1 VGTTSTVLV
10 AAILAISCNATS
22 RLNEHP
28 VGGDDS
34 YSALIADARDL
45 FANEKF
51 EQSLQVL
58 ARCIAIRQNDPEA
71 FKLVALNSIRLDKLS
86 TAEDALKRAARLA
99 PDDYLVH
106 FNLGAL
112 YYTESRF
119 LDAQPELERAVA
131 LKADH
136 APGLI
141 FLGLTCEEL
150 GQDEAAIKMYR
161 KAIALGESQN
171 AKNELPYLYL
181 GRLFYRLDR
190 FEDATPLLRQSV
202 LMKPASGE
210 GWLLLGKTL
219 RVLGHL
225 DESITALERAA
236 AVDGGSPEPHY
247 LLSRVYLAQH
257 RDQDARTEMARFE
270 ALRVSEPQKNDG
282 RRKRR

>member
-1 VGTTSTVLV
+1 VATTSAVL
-10 AAILAISCNATS
+10 AAAMLAIQCRAAFQ
-22 RLNEHP
+22 LAEPP
-28 VGGDDS
+28 VGGDES
-34 YSALIADARDL
+34 YSALIADARAL
-45 FANEKF
+45 FANGKF

-58 ARCIAIRQNDPEA
+58 ARSIAIRQNDPEA
-71 FKLVALNSIRLDKLS
+71 FKLIALNAIRLDKLS

-112 YYTESRF
+112 YYTESHF
-119 LDAQPELERAVA
+119 LDAKPELERAVA

-136 APGLI
+136 LPGLI
-141 FLGLTCEEL
+141 FLGLTYEEL
-150 GQDEAAIKMYR
+150 GQDGPAIKMYR
-161 KAIALGESQN
+161 RATAVGESQN

-190 FEDATPLLRQSV
+190 FEDAVPLLRQSV

-219 RVLGHL
+219 KALGHA

-236 AVDGGSPEPHY
+236 VIDARSPEPHY
-247 LLSRVYLAQH
+247 LLSRAYLAQH
-257 RDQDARTEMARFE
+257 RDHDAQAEMARFE
-270 ALRVSEPQKNDG
+270 ALRASERQKNDG
-282 RRKRR
+282 RRKSR